1 MNTNTLR
8 EVFKERYKVDLT
20 DKEYE
25 EMEACMSNHN
35 IRDDNCA
42 FEPCNDYISM
52 LNNNILITSASLNR
66 IDTMVQFEEI
76 IYATHPIP
84 IGRVIDVQLS
94 VPKTVKTQVEI
105 NPKLIDPGYD
115 YNIIILKSTVITS
128 QPEIGFYISDT
139 FRFIIYSKK
148 LEIYAGIMFEPI
160 EENENNESKG

>member
-1 MNTNTLR
+1 
-8 EVFKERYKVDLT
+8 
-20 DKEYE
+20 
-25 EMEACMSNHN
+25 
-35 IRDDNCA
+35 
-42 FEPCNDYISM
+42 M

-94 VPKTVKTQVEI
+94 VPKTVKKQVEI

-160 EENENNESKG
+160 EANENNESIG